1 MSQMNWKVQL
11 FELNYD
17 ETEVKAVE
25 EVVRSGWLTMGMK
38 TKSFEERFAA
48 LLGSGSHAIAVS
60 SGTAALHMALLALG
74 VGPGDEVV
82 VPALTFIADA
92 NVARMVGARPVLAD
106 CTSFDDWNID
116 PADVE
121 RKITPKTR
129 AVIVVHYAG
138 YPCDMDALSAVC
150 APRKVAVVEDS
161 AHAIDA
167 TYKGR
172 QCGTFGEVGCFSFF
186 ANKNLS
192 VGEGGMFATR
202 SEELAQQGRYLRSHG
217 MSTLTLDRH
226 QGRAISYDVLAP
238 GLNYRIDELRAA
250 LGLVQLD
257 RLNKANKARRK
268 INDRYREL
276 LAGFA
281 EVSVPFQDLRDVEPS
296 YHIFPILLGKKVDR
310 THTIQAMRDRGIQTS
325 IHYPAI
331 QKFTAYKSLEM
342 GATPIANAISER
354 ELTLPMFPT
363 MSTDQ
368 VELVVRS
375 LKESLA

>member
-1 MSQMNWKVQL
+1 MNWKVQL

-17 ETEVKAVE
+17 ETEIKAVE
-25 EVVRSGWLTMGMK
+25 EVVRGGWLTMGMK

-48 LLGSGSHAIAVS
+48 LLGSGSQAIAVS

-74 VGPGDEVV
+74 VGPGDEVII
-82 VPALTFIADA
+82 PGLTFIADA
-92 NVARMVGARPVLAD
+92 NVVRMAGAKPVLAD

-121 RKITPKTR
+121 RKITANTR
-129 AVIVVHYAG
+129 AVIAVHYAG
-138 YPCDMDALSAVC
+138 YPCNMEALVAVC
-150 APRKVAVVEDS
+150 EPHRVAIIEDS
-161 AHAIDA
+161 AHAIGA

-192 VGEGGMFATR
+192 VGEGGMYVSR
-202 SEELAQQGRYLRSHG
+202 SEQLAEKGRHLRSHG

-238 GLNYRIDELRAA
+238 GLNYRIDEVRAA

-257 RLNKANKARRK
+257 RLKQANAARKRLTLQ
-268 INDRYREL
+268 YREL
-276 LAGFA
+276 LAGVA
-281 EVSVPFQDLRDVEPS
+281 ELSIPFLDLEDREPS
-296 YHIFPILLGKKVDR
+296 YHIFPILLAETVDR
-310 THTIQAMRDRGIQTS
+310 TRTIQAMRERGIQTS

-331 QKFTAYKSLEM
+331 QQFTAYKSLEL

-354 ELTLPMFPT
+354 ELTLPLYPT
-363 MSTDQ
+363 MSADQ

-375 LKESLA
+375 LKEALA

>member
-1 MSQMNWKVQL
+1 MSQINWKIQL

-17 ETEVKAVE
+17 EEEVKAVE
-25 EVVRSGWLTMGMK
+25 EVVRSGWLTMGTK

-48 LLGSGSHAIAVS
+48 LLGSGSSAIAVS
-60 SGTAALHMALLALG
+60 SGTAALHMALMALG
-74 VGPGDEVV
+74 IGPGDEVIL
-82 VPALTFIADA
+82 PGLTFIADA
-92 NVARMVGARPVLAD
+92 NVVRMVGAKPVLAD

-116 PADVE
+116 PLDVE
-121 RKITPKTR
+121 RKITAKTR
-129 AVIVVHYAG
+129 AIIVVHYAG
-138 YPCDMDALSAVC
+138 YPCTMDALAAIC
-150 APRKVAVVEDS
+150 APRRVAIIEDS

-167 TYKGR
+167 TYRGR

-192 VGEGGMFATR
+192 VGEGGMYVAR
-202 SEELAQQGRYLRSHG
+202 SQELVRQGRYLRSHG

-257 RLNKANKARRK
+257 RLKKANAARK
-268 INDRYREL
+268 DLTLQYRNL
-276 LAGFA
+276 LAGCA
-281 EVSVPFQDLRDVEPS
+281 GASVPFQDLTGVEPS
-296 YHIFPILLGKKVDR
+296 YHIFPILLGQKVDR
-310 THTIQAMRDRGIQTS
+310 TRTIHALRDRGIQTS

-331 QKFTAYKSLEM
+331 QRFTAYRSLEL

-354 ELTLPMFPT
+354 ELTLPLFPN
-363 MSTDQ
+363 MSAEQ

-375 LKESLA
+375 LKEVLA